1 MRLLRSNED
10 ELSPADRVFRYSPA
24 LAVLAF
30 LAVATLGATLLLI
43 DWRERFHFPRYIGC
57 YIAGILFLGVLLM
70 RRFLLARLRPS
81 NWLLRMRSD
90 DLLIQFRS
98 YLNYSMTDHEVTVVT
113 IPYRDINSAR
123 SGRERGRVL
132 DQEGTTEQTRHLVEL
147 ELAGDLTSLSTA
159 LADEFAR
166 PATRKKKLV
175 WIHIDSLQTLSG
187 TFVLFTISR
196 D

>member
-1 MRLLRSNED
+1 
-10 ELSPADRVFRYSPA
+10 
-24 LAVLAF
+24 
-30 LAVATLGATLLLI
+30 
-43 DWRERFHFPRYIGC
+43 
-57 YIAGILFLGVLLM
+57 
-70 RRFLLARLRPS
+70 
-81 NWLLRMRSD
+81 
-90 DLLIQFRS
+90 LLIQFRS